1 MEGSR
6 TLETIVRMEA
16 PPDLEP
22 APLLDAVLEEASTH
36 AIGRDSIAAVAA
48 RARMPEQEI
57 HALYPDIRVLLVEA
71 LRRRDELGAAHLAH
85 GPRDGRTLL
94 LSFLETAR
102 ANTSTPGAVEL
113 FATLSAAATSADHPG
128 HEYFRTRYS
137 ALRRLLVDALRELE
151 EEGELATNADPEGIA
166 TQAIALLDGLQV
178 QWLLDRGA
186 LDMPSLV
193 RSFLNA
199 WLVHPLR

>member
-22 APLLDAVLEEASTH
+22 APLLDAVLEEASVN
-36 AIGRDSIAAVAA
+36 AIGPDSIAAVAA
-48 RARMPEQEI
+48 RARMSEKEI
-57 HALYPDIRVLLVEA
+57 HELYPDHRVLLVEA
-71 LRRRDELGAAHLAH
+71 LQRRDELGAAHLAE

-94 LSFLETAR
+94 LAFLETAR
-102 ANTSTPGAVEL
+102 ANTAAPGAVEL

-128 HEYFRTRYS
+128 HEYFRTRYQ
-137 ALRRLLVDALRELE
+137 ALRHLLVDALRELE
-151 EEGELATNADPEGIA
+151 EEGELEHGADPQGIA

-193 RSFLNA
+193 RSFFNA
-199 WLVHPLR
+199 WLVHPLH